1 MAENFSP
8 FLSAPGQC
16 LSDGWPDSRG
26 VEGWLGMFFG
36 DSLWDWDVGIRL
48 GFREFYRNWNGL
60 CVFPYING
68 ILHGFPALGSKETF
82 HRIKAATD
90 MIYPPL
96 SRTSHS
102 SLLIQTMRCWTAKIQ
117 NWWEIWRQKPCF
129 TTAHHGSPRW
139 RTSYSS
145 WKRCAR
151 RPLDP
156 VWNTADGWKYPL
168 GNSHIT
174 MDDCGKIHHFS
185 REKSLFP
192 SGHFQ

>member
-1 MAENFSP
+1 MDFV
-8 FLSAPGQC
+8 F
-16 LSDGWPDSRG
+16 
-26 VEGWLGMFFG
+26 
-36 DSLWDWDVGIRL
+36 
-48 GFREFYRNWNGL
+48 
-60 CVFPYING
+60 FPYING

-156 VWNTADGWKYPL
+156 VWNTADGWRCPL
-168 GNSHIT
+168 VNSHIT
-174 MDDCGKIHHFS
+174 MERSSIFHGKSHYFHS
-185 REKSLFP
+185 EDRSCFP
-192 SGHFQ
+192 VLRPKGEVSGQFMSEQRTGMRSAKLGFYGSNTGKQMQCKQ

>member
-60 CVFPYING
+60 CVFSPISMGFYI
-68 ILHGFPALGSKETF
+68 HGFPALGSKETF

-129 TTAHHGSPRW
+129 TTAHHGSPPGEGPLTATESGAPGGHW
-139 RTSYSS
+139 I
-145 WKRCAR
+145 RCETR
-151 RPLDP
+151 LM
-156 VWNTADGWKYPL
+156 VGNTLWEIA
-168 GNSHIT
+168 T
-174 MDDCGKIHHFS
+174 
-185 REKSLFP
+185 
-192 SGHFQ
+192 